1 MPPLDR
7 SLVSNFEIFRGV
19 APEDIDAVL
28 ALGRPR
34 RLAEGTA
41 AFRQGALAKEFFLLL
56 NGRLRV
62 QQTSPDGQQIVVRHI
77 NPGDLFGIA
86 RAVRRTD
93 YPGTAVAVVES
104 LALVWPDSQWDAF
117 IARNPAFAVGAM
129 QTVGAR
135 LQEANTRIRELSTEA
150 VERRIAHAILRLVN
164 QAGRKT
170 AVGIEIDFPVTREDI
185 AEMSGTTLH
194 TVSRVM
200 SGWQQKGLVTLGRKR
215 VTVNDAHRLFML
227 AEGNSP
233 PEIEPSSSEQ
243 PR

>member
-1 MPPLDR
+1 MAPPIDR
-7 SLVSNFEIFRGV
+7 SLVSDFPLFKDV
-19 APEDIDAVL
+19 PAEDIDAVL

-34 RLAEGTA
+34 RLEEGTA
-41 AFRQGALAKEFFLLL
+41 VFRQGEIAKEFFLLL

-86 RAVRRTD
+86 RAVRRPN
-93 YPGTAVAVVES
+93 YPGTAIAVVES
-104 LALVWPDSQWDAF
+104 LALVWPESDWDTF
-117 IARNPAFAVGAM
+117 IGRNPHFAVGAM
-129 QTVGAR
+129 QTVGER
-135 LQEANTRIRELSTEA
+135 LQDANARVRELSTEA

-170 AVGIEIDFPVTREDI
+170 AKGIEIDFPVTREDI

-215 VTVNDAHRLFML
+215 VTVNDAHGLFIL
-227 AEGNSP
+227 AEGSGP
-233 PEIEPSSSEQ
+233 ASSEQ
-243 PR
+243 RD

>member
-1 MPPLDR
+1 MAPPIDR
-7 SLVSNFEIFRGV
+7 SLVSNFEIFNGV
-19 APEDIDAVL
+19 PPEDIDAVL
-28 ALGRPR
+28 ALARPR
-34 RLAEGTA
+34 RLTEGTA
-41 AFRQGALAKEFFLLL
+41 VFRQGAPAKEFFLLL

-86 RAVRRTD
+86 RAVRRSD

-104 LALVWPDSQWDAF
+104 LALVWPESRWDAF
-117 IARNPAFAVGAM
+117 IGRNPAFAVGAM

-135 LQEANTRIRELSTEA
+135 LQDANTRIRELSTEA
-150 VERRIAHAILRLVN
+150 VERRIAHAILRLVS

-170 AVGIEIDFPVTREDI
+170 SEGIEIDFPVTRADI

-200 SGWQQKGLVTLGRKR
+200 SGWQQQGLVALGRKR
-215 VTVNDAHRLFML
+215 VTVRDAHRLFIL
-227 AEGNSP
+227 AEGSGP
-233 PEIEPSSSEQ
+233 GSS
-243 PR
+243 